1 MNILLFFSNF
11 LLQKCQKSR
20 QRLFF
25 FCPSF
30 LHPNKV
36 RQIPNYLLQEIYH
49 QRNEFELSTS
59 HRSRYQSTLH
69 FSGHLFTRSHWSNPY
84 PISWDHSTNHCRSE
98 MCPVTSFECLSCLQS
113 QGWSWDVHDAR
124 SSLPGAFNTIRCTVP
139 VLHCICMLIDG
150 NAENTSLIAIDALT
164 ISNVGKY
171 RKAMRINPRM
181 RIVAGVSVYLP
192 FPTVTL

>member
-1 MNILLFFSNF
+1 MSPWGDNATATWRNKINILLFFSNF

-30 LHPNKV
+30 LYPNKV
-36 RQIPNYLLQEIYH
+36 RQIPIQIYMLQEIYH

-124 SSLPGAFNTIRCTVP
+124 SSLPERHSIRFAVLYQYCTVF
-139 VLHCICMLIDG
+139 VCWSMAMLKIPHS
-150 NAENTSLIAIDALT
+150 SLLMLWLSLMLANIGRLC
-164 ISNVGKY
+164 V
-171 RKAMRINPRM
+171 
-181 RIVAGVSVYLP
+181 
-192 FPTVTL
+192 